1 MVLTLFIKYY
11 YCQQVKEA
19 GMDGEC
25 SMNGVGTQY
34 QAHNEQIRYQLGEIG
49 IIVMVKLILKIRI
62 QGFVMD

>member
-1 MVLTLFIKYY
+1 
-11 YCQQVKEA
+11 
-19 GMDGEC
+19 MDGEC
-25 SMNGVGTQY
+25 STNGVGTQY